1 MTKVYNALRE
11 AEAERHQSTES
22 RVSTMALFATQTQAS
37 ASQHAVGG
45 GELERLRNIV
55 LGGVVSEFTQAV
67 EQFEQRI
74 DAEGASLRAEL
85 EKFEQ
90 RVEDRLAEVDSRSC
104 QGQTELREQLSLQS
118 NKLGDMIKERS
129 AEAVRL
135 ANEGMQELR
144 QSKLDGTDFA
154 AFVKALSAHL
164 AEQSKL

>member
-11 AEAERHQSTES
+11 AEAERHQSAES
-22 RVSTMALFATQTQAS
+22 RVSTAALFATQTQAG
-37 ASQHAVGG
+37 ASTGGG
-45 GELERLRNIV
+45 GELERLRSIV

-67 EQFEQRI
+67 EQFERRI

-90 RVEDRLAEVDSRSC
+90 RIEDRLVEVDSRSC

-144 QSKLDGTDFA
+144 QSKLAGADFA

-164 AEQSKL
+164 ADQSKL